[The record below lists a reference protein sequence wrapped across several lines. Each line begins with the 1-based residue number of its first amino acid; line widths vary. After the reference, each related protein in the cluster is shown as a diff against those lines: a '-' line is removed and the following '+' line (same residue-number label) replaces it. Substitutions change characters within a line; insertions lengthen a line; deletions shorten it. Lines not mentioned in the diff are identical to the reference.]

1 MPRDTEIPVYLT
13 EAQIDELLNLT
24 ALADLENEDY
34 RAAVAKLN
42 EAKAHVALMVSIA
55 TTPI

>member
-1 MPRDTEIPVYLT
+1 MPNNTEMPVYLT

-34 RAAVAKLN
+34 QSAVKKLQDAKDYLAN
-42 EAKAHVALMVSIA
+42 LAPKA
-55 TTPI
+55 